1 MTKLPFITEESD
13 IDFIYK
19 MCTMSS
25 YISKNSDYKKK
36 AEETKISLSDQTQIN
51 AYASGKSPNYRI
63 RVLAGLCNI
72 CSFIGTAVAQFKRDN
87 DINRLS
93 YACKWAGCKSNENSF
108 NFTTDMIDEGIS
120 ELKYEMTDPLFQESV
135 SYFTGMLLSVV
146 GHELGHICCS
156 HTLRDSD
163 NFKVSRNDERTA
175 DLFAQSI
182 VATTPFAGYLVLAS
196 LFMEIVF
203 TWLDPKQEESPATTH
218 PYSRERVHNILT
230 SHDEYLASIGITK
243 DNIDVFLP

>member
-36 AEETKISLSDQTQIN
+36 ASETKISLSDQTQIN
-51 AYASGKSPNYRI
+51 AYASGSSPNYRI

-87 DINRLS
+87 DVKRLS
-93 YACKWAGCKSNENSF
+93 YACKWAGRKSAENSF
-108 NFTTDMIDEGIS
+108 KFTTNMIDEGLI

-182 VATTPFAGYLVLAS
+182 VVTTPFAGYLVLAS

-203 TWLDPKQEESPATTH
+203 TWLDPNQEESPATTH

-230 SHDEYLASIGITK
+230 SHDEYLASVGITK
-243 DNIDVFLP
+243 DNIDDFLP